1 MSGPKTSSYYLTP
14 EQRRILREARELER
28 KTRAS
33 YERKEQLRKSIMSM
47 ISTTDSCIERADLI
61 SGESTQKIVGL
72 EELKQIRETV
82 AELAIVANNVTIQNG
97 LEELQEQEKILKKA
111 YEQLYTKKIIVET
124 RLASVEQKFHEELKE
139 TVVSGFQL
147 SFANIGNNREIK
159 SNPYILKIQNGLN
172 EISDLYI
179 SDDLKQKWIQIQ
191 NKAKEIS
198 NVDFIKNFY
207 AMTVLP
213 FVKECQQYSELYQQC
228 GDAYERLLQEYKL
241 LVKET
246 GIVAEDIPFSE
257 SAIEH
262 LQSEIVRLEQIAS
275 EAEEQAYISQ
285 CIDEVMLEMGY
296 NLIGSREVTKKSG
309 KHFRNELYLFD
320 EGTAVN
326 VTKSDDG
333 QITMELGGLDN
344 ADRIPTASESHQLCE
359 NMCEFCEDYEEIEKR
374 LAKKGIK
381 TKRISILP
389 PEEQYAQIINVED
402 YNMKED
408 VEHFEATQKR
418 QQRTSNAALHKEV

>member
-14 EQRRILREARELER
+14 EQRRILREARELEQ
-28 KTRAS
+28 KTRAT
-33 YERKEQLRKSIMSM
+33 YERKEQLRKSIMNM
-47 ISTTDSCIERADLI
+47 ISATDSSIERADLI
-61 SGESTQKIVGL
+61 ADESNREISGL
-72 EELKQIRETV
+72 DELKKIRETV
-82 AELAIVANNVTIQNG
+82 AESVIVASNVTIQNG
-97 LEELQEQEKILKKA
+97 LEALQEQETVLKKVYA
-111 YEQLYTKKIIVET
+111 QLSVKKVIVEKQ
-124 RLASVEQKFHEELKE
+124 LASAEQKFHEELKE

-147 SFANIGNNREIK
+147 SFANIGSDREMK
-159 SNPYILKIQNGLN
+159 SNPYILKIQTALN
-172 EISDLYI
+172 EISDLHI
-179 SDDLKQKWIQIQ
+179 SDDLKNKWSQIQ
-191 NKAKEIS
+191 NKAKEI
-198 NVDFIKNFY
+198 NNADFLKNFY

-228 GDAYERLLQEYKL
+228 GDAYEQLLQEYKL
-241 LVKET
+241 LVKEI
-246 GIVAEDIPFSE
+246 GIVAEDIPFSV
-257 SAIEH
+257 SAIER
-262 LQSEIVRLEQIAS
+262 LQSEIVRLEQIVS

-309 KHFRNELYLFD
+309 KRFRNELYLFD

-344 ADRIPTASESHQLCE
+344 ADRIPTTSESHQLCE
-359 NMCEFCEDYEEIEKR
+359 DMSEFCEDYEEIEKK

-381 TKRISILP
+381 TRRISILP

-408 VEHFEATQKR
+408 VEHFEVTQKR